1 MAGKGAKRVSGL
13 METARRLNARAV
25 LVSGLAAGAAFVA
38 VLEADLRLTGRNVDD
53 LVVLGRPLV
62 KNRDDARKAGAA
74 VHAVNSVA
82 LAALY
87 TAIEKRLPGPP
98 WVRGVIFA
106 NVENMILYPLTA
118 SPHGA
123 RGFPSGGP
131 GRADRF
137 VLHVAGVLA
146 IGAAAHRLRRGA
158 GCAVRS
164 TGSAARGVPAKRLSR
179 ARRGPVGCLGSAG
192 CPGFELM
199 GYVACTEPSAWR
211 DLGDAVPATWN
222 RGRQVGI
229 PYRSLPV
236 ARPRF

>member
-38 VLEADLRLTGRNVDD
+38 VLEADLRLAGRNVDD

-118 SPHGA
+118 LEDFHPAVQDGQIDSYFTWPAFWQSVPRHIAYGA
-123 RGFPSGGP
+123 
-131 GRADRF
+131 
-137 VLHVAGVLA
+137 VLGVLYDRL
-146 IGAAAHRLRRGA
+146 AAQQEESRR
-158 GCAVRS
+158 
-164 TGSAARGVPAKRLSR
+164 SA
-179 ARRGPVGCLGSAG
+179 
-192 CPGFELM
+192 
-199 GYVACTEPSAWR
+199 
-211 DLGDAVPATWN
+211 
-222 RGRQVGI
+222 
-229 PYRSLPV
+229 
-236 ARPRF
+236 